1 MQIDPNCAGLQP
13 LWGENHPFLNF
24 PWDLILQRID
34 RAPTVVPAV
43 AFMTAFGPFW
53 VIRPAFTIGLGFADC
68 SENASSTRGRPTQDG
83 CEETLMPAQRF
94 ECEGSA
100 CL

>member
-34 RAPTVVPAV
+34 PAPTLGRAV
-43 AFMTAFGPFW
+43 AFMATFRPFW
-53 VIRPAFTIGLGFADC
+53 IIRRNSPTALKYTSPEVRDQFYA
-68 SENASSTRGRPTQDG
+68 AS
-83 CEETLMPAQRF
+83 LVA
-94 ECEGSA
+94 
-100 CL
+100 